1 MAKETKIKEDTVTV
15 PVAQGDL
22 DATSN
27 AEFYNPH
34 GVLGGH
40 LGIGKHADTA
50 TIRVLRPLAKSVTI
64 LTQDGEYPMTHEYNG
79 VFVVTVPAS
88 GTKKQ
93 PTIPD
98 YRVRTEWES
107 GAVLIE
113 DDPYRYM
120 PTVGDMDTYLFGE
133 GRHEKLWETLGA
145 HVLRYDDPMGGA
157 DGTPGE
163 QVVGTA
169 FSVWAPNAHAVRVV
183 GNFNA
188 WDGRRHAMRELGS
201 SGVWEIF
208 IPGIGAGET
217 YKFQILNANYTW
229 EMKADPMERQHEVP
243 PNTASIVTEST
254 YKWNDDAWMQHRRT
268 TNPHDGPVSIYE
280 VHAGSWRQGL
290 TYRDLAKQL
299 VDYVK
304 QEGFTHVEFMP
315 LAQHPFSGSWGYQV
329 TGYYAVDSRLGSPDD
344 FRYLVDQFHQAG
356 IGVIMDWVPAHF
368 PKDGFGLYNFDGEA
382 CYEDPN
388 PKRGEHKEWGTMVF
402 DFGRSEVQSFLISSA
417 LYWLEQYHID
427 GLRVD
432 AVASMLYLDYNRK
445 QGEWE
450 PNKNGGKENLEA
462 VAFLRKLNDTVL
474 GRHPH
479 KCMIAEESTAWPMV
493 TKPASDGGLGFNFK
507 WNMGWMNDM
516 LSYMKTDPLFRAGN
530 HNKVTFSFFYAFSE
544 NFVLP
549 ISHDE
554 VVHGKGSLINKMPGE
569 YEAKFA
575 NLRTFF
581 GYMMA
586 HPGKKLLFMG
596 QEFGQFT
603 EWNEEKQLDW
613 MLLDYDKHTELQNYV
628 KTLNAFYKE
637 HPAFWQIDYSWEG
650 FQWIVPDDSKQSVV
664 AFLRKDA
671 NGKQIL
677 VVCNFNP
684 VLREGYALGAPV
696 AGTYKEVLNSDD
708 EAFGGS
714 GAVHNKSV
722 RTHKKPLHGFEQSIT
737 ITLPPMSTL
746 YFEVPTKRTRKAAD
760 PAKTAQTVKKTAAK
774 KTAAKTTKT
783 AKAGPAV
790 KEEKPKKTSTR
801 KAKAEAEP
809 APEKAPAK
817 RGRKPKAEAA
827 AAPEAAPAK
836 RGRKPKAEPAEAA
849 PAAAEKPARKPRAQ
863 KAAKTEE

>member
-1 MAKETKIKEDTVTV
+1 MSKETKIKEDTVTV

-22 DATSN
+22 DAVSN

-79 VFVVTVPAS
+79 VFVTTVPAS

-133 GRHEKLWETLGA
+133 GRHEKLWEALGA
-145 HVLRYDDPMGGA
+145 HVLRYDDPMGGV

-254 YKWNDDAWMQHRRT
+254 YEWNDDAWMQHRRT

-280 VHAGSWRQGL
+280 VHAGSWKQGL

-368 PKDGFGLYNFDGEA
+368 PKDAFALGRFDGTPL
-382 CYEDPN
+382 YEDPD
-388 PKRGEHKEWGTMVF
+388 PLRGEHPEWGTYVF
-402 DFGRSEVQSFLISSA
+402 NFGRREVRNFLVANA
-417 LYWLEQYHID
+417 LFWLEDLHVD
-427 GLRVD
+427 ALRVD
-432 AVASMLYLDYNRK
+432 AVSSMLYLDYSR
-445 QGEWE
+445 E
-450 PNKNGGKENLEA
+450 PGHWRPNIYGGRENLEA
-462 VAFLRKLNDTVL
+462 IDFLKEATATAYKNNPGVM
-474 GRHPH
+474 
-479 KCMIAEESTAWPMV
+479 MIAEESTAWPGI
-493 TKPASDGGLGFNFK
+493 TAPTSAGGIGFGMK
-507 WNMGWMNDM
+507 WNMGWMHDTLEYLHEEPINR
-516 LSYMKTDPLFRAGN
+516 KWH
-530 HNKVTFSFFYAFSE
+530 HNEITFSMVYAYSE
-544 NFVLP
+544 HYVLP

-554 VVHGKGSLINKMPGE
+554 VVYGKGSLYGKMPGDGWQKL
-569 YEAKFA
+569 AGVRSMFA
-575 NLRTFF
+575 
-581 GYMMA
+581 YQWA
-586 HPGKKLLFMG
+586 HPGKKLSFMG
-596 QEFGQFT
+596 NELAQWGEWDHDASIDWDCLNWQEHRQVQT
-603 EWNEEKQLDW
+603 MVAD
-613 MLLDYDKHTELQNYV
+613 
-628 KTLNAFYKE
+628 LNAFYKA
-637 HPAFWQIDYSWEG
+637 HPALWSQDFDPAG
-650 FQWIVPDDSKQSVV
+650 FQWLTSDDADHNTLS
-664 AFLRKDA
+664 FLRIGTKGETLAVVVNFSGEAWPDYQVALPTGGKWTEVFTTDDA
-671 NGKQIL
+671 KYGGSDIHNGTFEA
-677 VVCNFNP
+677 V
-684 VLREGYALGAPV
+684 EGEYHSRPFSAKITVPALGV
-696 AGTYKEVLNSDD
+696 VFL
-708 EAFGGS
+708 
-714 GAVHNKSV
+714 
-722 RTHKKPLHGFEQSIT
+722 KPE
-737 ITLPPMSTL
+737 
-746 YFEVPTKRTRKAAD
+746 D
-760 PAKTAQTVKKTAAK
+760 
-774 KTAAKTTKT
+774 
-783 AKAGPAV
+783 
-790 KEEKPKKTSTR
+790 
-801 KAKAEAEP
+801 
-809 APEKAPAK
+809 
-817 RGRKPKAEAA
+817 
-827 AAPEAAPAK
+827 
-836 RGRKPKAEPAEAA
+836 
-849 PAAAEKPARKPRAQ
+849 
-863 KAAKTEE
+863 

>member
-1 MAKETKIKEDTVTV
+1 MSKETKIKEDTVTV

-243 PNTASIVTEST
+243 PSTASIVTEST

-280 VHAGSWRQGL
+280 VHAGSWKQGL

-356 IGVIMDWVPAHF
+356 IGVIMDWLP
-368 PKDGFGLYNFDGEA
+368 E
-382 CYEDPN
+382 
-388 PKRGEHKEWGTMVF
+388 
-402 DFGRSEVQSFLISSA
+402 GR
-417 LYWLEQYHID
+417 
-427 GLRVD
+427 LR
-432 AVASMLYLDYNRK
+432 AR
-445 QGEWE
+445 
-450 PNKNGGKENLEA
+450 P
-462 VAFLRKLNDTVL
+462 LR
-474 GRHPH
+474 RHP
-479 KCMIAEESTAWPMV
+479 
-493 TKPASDGGLGFNFK
+493 
-507 WNMGWMNDM
+507 
-516 LSYMKTDPLFRAGN
+516 
-530 HNKVTFSFFYAFSE
+530 
-544 NFVLP
+544 
-549 ISHDE
+549 
-554 VVHGKGSLINKMPGE
+554 
-569 YEAKFA
+569 
-575 NLRTFF
+575 
-581 GYMMA
+581 
-586 HPGKKLLFMG
+586 
-596 QEFGQFT
+596 
-603 EWNEEKQLDW
+603 
-613 MLLDYDKHTELQNYV
+613 
-628 KTLNAFYKE
+628 
-637 HPAFWQIDYSWEG
+637 
-650 FQWIVPDDSKQSVV
+650 
-664 AFLRKDA
+664 
-671 NGKQIL
+671 
-677 VVCNFNP
+677 
-684 VLREGYALGAPV
+684 
-696 AGTYKEVLNSDD
+696 
-708 EAFGGS
+708 
-714 GAVHNKSV
+714 AV
-722 RTHKKPLHGFEQSIT
+722 RGP
-737 ITLPPMSTL
+737 
-746 YFEVPTKRTRKAAD
+746 
-760 PAKTAQTVKKTAAK
+760 
-774 KTAAKTTKT
+774 
-783 AKAGPAV
+783 GPA
-790 KEEKPKKTSTR
+790 
-801 KAKAEAEP
+801 
-809 APEKAPAK
+809 
-817 RGRKPKAEAA
+817 
-827 AAPEAAPAK
+827 
-836 RGRKPKAEPAEAA
+836 
-849 PAAAEKPARKPRAQ
+849 ARRTP
-863 KAAKTEE
+863 

>member
-22 DATSN
+22 DAVSN

-79 VFVVTVPAS
+79 VFVTTVPAS

-120 PTVGDMDTYLFGE
+120 PTIGDMDTYLFGE
-133 GRHEKLWETLGA
+133 GRHEKLWEALGA
-145 HVLRYDDPMGGA
+145 HVLRYDDPMGGV

-254 YKWNDDAWMQHRRT
+254 YEWNDDAWMQHRRT

-280 VHAGSWRQGL
+280 VHAGSWKQGL

-368 PKDGFGLYNFDGEA
+368 PKDAFALGRFDGTPL
-382 CYEDPN
+382 YEDP
-388 PKRGEHKEWGTMVF
+388 
-402 DFGRSEVQSFLISSA
+402 
-417 LYWLEQYHID
+417 
-427 GLRVD
+427 
-432 AVASMLYLDYNRK
+432 
-445 QGEWE
+445 
-450 PNKNGGKENLEA
+450 
-462 VAFLRKLNDTVL
+462 
-474 GRHPH
+474 
-479 KCMIAEESTAWPMV
+479 
-493 TKPASDGGLGFNFK
+493 
-507 WNMGWMNDM
+507 
-516 LSYMKTDPLFRAGN
+516 DPLTGGDLFDVQLVTARPVHLFLDDRGPQDAEHLGHFGCGDDVTHADLPGIVHGN
-530 HNKVTFSFFYAFSE
+530 VDDQTIGREYGQLQIFARHSLDRPLGNGLHLRCTMTRIDDHIADFVRHVPSE
-544 NFVLP
+544 N
-549 ISHDE
+549 
-554 VVHGKGSLINKMPGE
+554 
-569 YEAKFA
+569 
-575 NLRTFF
+575 
-581 GYMMA
+581 
-586 HPGKKLLFMG
+586 
-596 QEFGQFT
+596 
-603 EWNEEKQLDW
+603 
-613 MLLDYDKHTELQNYV
+613 
-628 KTLNAFYKE
+628 
-637 HPAFWQIDYSWEG
+637 
-650 FQWIVPDDSKQSVV
+650 
-664 AFLRKDA
+664 
-671 NGKQIL
+671 
-677 VVCNFNP
+677 
-684 VLREGYALGAPV
+684 
-696 AGTYKEVLNSDD
+696 
-708 EAFGGS
+708 
-714 GAVHNKSV
+714 
-722 RTHKKPLHGFEQSIT
+722 
-737 ITLPPMSTL
+737 
-746 YFEVPTKRTRKAAD
+746 
-760 PAKTAQTVKKTAAK
+760 
-774 KTAAKTTKT
+774 
-783 AKAGPAV
+783 
-790 KEEKPKKTSTR
+790 
-801 KAKAEAEP
+801 
-809 APEKAPAK
+809 
-817 RGRKPKAEAA
+817 
-827 AAPEAAPAK
+827 
-836 RGRKPKAEPAEAA
+836 
-849 PAAAEKPARKPRAQ
+849 
-863 KAAKTEE
+863 